1 MLARLGQQSALGT
14 YWKDRMKRYKT
25 DIIKQIFL
33 KIYGFE
39 ISANRLIK
47 MFTNIKAYFFLDT
60 QNYIP
65 SIFTS
70 EKLHM
75 KLVLGFCSIC
85 PSTPPD

>member
-14 YWKDRMKRYKT
+14 YWKDRVKRYKT
-25 DIIKQIFL
+25 DVVKQFFL
-33 KIYGFE
+33 KIISIE

-47 MFTNIKAYFFLDT
+47 AFISIKAYFFLDT

-70 EKLHM
+70 ES
-75 KLVLGFCSIC
+75 CA
-85 PSTPPD
+85 